1 MSSIWEMRSAIEA
14 AFEDKV
20 AIGEVVEQLPS
31 WHISFDRMLNDLLMY
46 SWIWVRSDVVKS
58 EGAGAF
64 ETPKAKK
71 ALEMISDL
79 TASEETHKQLVEYLW
94 FNAYDVEWLKSA
106 MPYLPMTVLSDV
118 VLRDDPEHLCGGEY
132 TVGDLIAQHAGDETR
147 TAIAK
152 GAAETGRLMEMLKK
166 TNWHDCRQ
174 QGQGAMRD
182 TIIAYDLGL

>member
-1 MSSIWEMRSAIEA
+1 MSKDWEMRSALEA
-14 AFEDKV
+14 AFEEKV
-20 AIGEVVEQLPS
+20 TIGEVVEQLPS
-31 WHISFDRMLNDLLMY
+31 WYISFDRMLNDVLMY

-58 EGAGAF
+58 EGVGAF

-79 TASEETHKQLVEYLW
+79 AANEKTHKQLVEYFW
-94 FNAYDVEWLKSA
+94 YNAYDADWLKAA
-106 MPYLPMTVLSDV
+106 MPYLPTTVLSDV
-118 VLRDDPEHLCGGEY
+118 VLRDDPDYLCGGAP
-132 TVGDLIAQHAGDETR
+132 TVGDLIVQHASDETR
-147 TAIAK
+147 TAIAQ

-166 TNWHDCRQ
+166 TNWHECRQ